1 MSYVETYRATV
12 APSDCDV
19 LGHMNVSRYFAACA
33 DGVFSLQT
41 SLGLGLDDM
50 TNGRKLSFA
59 VVHSESDFKAEVHAG
74 SVIYLMSGIVRIGD
88 KSVVFYHRLF
98 KADGDLL
105 AFETQFK
112 CVLLDLVER
121 KARALPPDIREQA
134 EKYLVSP

>member
-41 SLGLGLDDM
+41 SLGLGLDDL
-50 TNGRKLSFA
+50 TSGRQLSFA
-59 VVHSESDFKAEVHAG
+59 VVHAESDFKAEVHVG
-74 SVIYLMSGIVRIGD
+74 SVIYLLPGMAEVGD
-88 KSVVFYHRLF
+88 KSILFHHRLF
-98 KADGDLL
+98 KADGDVL
-105 AFETQFK
+105 AFETRFK

-121 KARALPPDIREQA
+121 KARSLPPDIREQT
-134 EKYLVSP
+134 EKFLVTP

>member
-19 LGHMNVSRYFAACA
+19 LGHMNVSRYFTACA

-88 KSVVFYHRLF
+88 KSVVFHHRLF